1 MSERFQT
8 VVELMAALRA
18 PDGCPWDRKQ
28 THESLKPYLLEETY
42 EVLEILDRQD
52 RGKLAEE
59 LGDVLLQVLFHSQIA
74 SEAGSFTIEDVLEQL
89 ADKLIRRHPHVFK
102 NGAADQVPMN
112 ADQVVM
118 RWEDIKRTER
128 EASGRPA
135 SVLDGVPQTLP
146 SLLRAYQLQ
155 ARAARAGFD
164 WTHDAKGFDQV
175 LGKIEEEI
183 QELRVA
189 IRSPASSQ
197 TEPDTTTSTERQS
210 QIVAEFG
217 DVLFSLVNLAR
228 FIKVN
233 PEDAL
238 RQAANRF
245 VERFQFIEARATESG
260 RAVGDL
266 SFEEMDRLW
275 DQAKKQN
282 PATGTEECRHE

>member
-1 MSERFQT
+1 
-8 VVELMAALRA
+8 
-18 PDGCPWDRKQ
+18 
-28 THESLKPYLLEETY
+28 
-42 EVLEILDRQD
+42 
-52 RGKLAEE
+52 
-59 LGDVLLQVLFHSQIA
+59 
-74 SEAGSFTIEDVLEQL
+74 
-89 ADKLIRRHPHVFK
+89 
-102 NGAADQVPMN
+102 MN

-146 SLLRAYQLQ
+146 ALLRAYQLQ
-155 ARAARAGFD
+155 ARAARVGFD
-164 WTHDAKGFDQV
+164 WTHDVNGFDQV

-189 IRSPASSQ
+189 IRAPSSNQ
-197 TEPDTTTSTERQS
+197 PEDDAAVSTERQS
-210 QIVAEFG
+210 QVVAEFG
-217 DVLFSLVNLAR
+217 DVLFSLVNLSR

-260 RAVGDL
+260 RSVGDL
-266 SFEEMDRLW
+266 SFAEMDRLW
-275 DQAKKQN
+275 TQAKEQT
-282 PATGTEECRHE
+282 PAMGAEEGRHE